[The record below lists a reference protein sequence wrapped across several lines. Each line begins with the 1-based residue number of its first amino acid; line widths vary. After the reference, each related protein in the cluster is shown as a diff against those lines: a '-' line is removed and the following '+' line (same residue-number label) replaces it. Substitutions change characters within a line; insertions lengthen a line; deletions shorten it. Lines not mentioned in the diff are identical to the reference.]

1 MYCNSRLNNKKFKMN
16 FLSIKEDKS
25 IFSNKQAMERGIGTI
40 VSIILILLVIALVAW
55 LLKKWVELELI

>member
-1 MYCNSRLNNKKFKMN
+1 MN

>member
-1 MYCNSRLNNKKFKMN
+1 MYCNSRLKFSDKK
-16 FLSIKEDKS
+16 
-25 IFSNKQAMERGIGTI
+25 AMERGIGTI